1 MERSFHRILV
11 KHIIADRETFDE
23 APFFHEGV
31 FFVFSA
37 RSRAEIIP
45 SSWEKKETRLNES
58 FSMLAQYIWI
68 NDSPLSIIDDVWP
81 RNYSR

>member
-1 MERSFHRILV
+1 MVNLRYSRIVSKIRKQRLMERSFHRILV

-45 SSWEKKETRLNES
+45 SSREKKETRLNES
-58 FSMLAQYIWI
+58 FSMLAQYI
-68 NDSPLSIIDDVWP
+68 
-81 RNYSR
+81 